1 VVLAVFLVLVITIHI
16 ATAWYLGY
24 RWIF

>member
-1 VVLAVFLVLVITIHI
+1 VLAVFLVLVIVLHI
-16 ATAWYLGY
+16 ATTTYLGY